1 MLNEVKTDDGEHL
14 LDCHATHKRE
24 SQSSLSI
31 GTGKSALRAC
41 KSVIIID
48 AKNLNPFVFFALPHV
63 IISLGH
69 YCIFAVLLAVAFSL
83 PIRTAFEA
91 GERGAEEVEHLLSS
105 SIHYWNVY
113 ARSWFTREVKIKSGK
128 FCIENWFSEF
138 CLPQS
143 QIA

>member
-1 MLNEVKTDDGEHL
+1 MLSK
-14 LDCHATHKRE
+14 K
-24 SQSSLSI
+24 I
-31 GTGKSALRAC
+31 P
-41 KSVIIID
+41 
-48 AKNLNPFVFFALPHV
+48 KNLNPFVFFALPHV

-113 ARSWFTREVKIKSGK
+113 ARSWFTSENQVREI
-128 FCIENWFSEF
+128 
-138 CLPQS
+138 LH
-143 QIA
+143 

>member
-1 MLNEVKTDDGEHL
+1 ML
-14 LDCHATHKRE
+14 
-24 SQSSLSI
+24 SQKI
-31 GTGKSALRAC
+31 P
-41 KSVIIID
+41 
-48 AKNLNPFVFFALPHV
+48 KNLNPFVFFALPHV

-113 ARSWFTREVKIKSGK
+113 ARSWFTREGKIKSGK

-143 QIA
+143 QIAPGIIPPLLVLNFDILDVLVL